1 MVTGQASLPFD
12 QLRTSEDAEDD
23 EDDSGDQADD
33 DAVAA
38 QKAAALNLEESG
50 DIEQLLAQVRRL
62 PVDSKAKRLVEVLRA
77 LQAGSFHAMDNSL
90 LPPYPQA
97 IVFTQ
102 YTDTLDYLRDY
113 LKTEGFSILCY
124 SGRGGEWLLPD
135 GRWKNL
141 SREETKR
148 RFRSGDAQVLVCTDA
163 AAEGLNFQFCGA
175 LVNFDTPWNPMRV
188 EQRIGRVDR
197 LGQRFERIAVV
208 NLMYEGT
215 VETDVY
221 RALRARINLFTAV
234 VGRLQPILS
243 SMPQRIAQ
251 VALAGADDRD
261 QARANLV
268 AHLQHEAGAPPPE
281 SFDIDDAIESALEV
295 GVRPP
300 PPYDLEDLGR
310 LLDHAKLLPPGCEAH
325 RATGNDVFWLQPGAQ
340 QVAVTTDP
348 DFFEENP
355 ESLEFWTPG
364 SPAFPQLTAPV
375 GDVDHQI
382 TLRALLRS

>member
-1 MVTGQASLPFD
+1 
-12 QLRTSEDAEDD
+12 
-23 EDDSGDQADD
+23 
-33 DAVAA
+33 
-38 QKAAALNLEESG
+38 
-50 DIEQLLAQVRRL
+50 
-62 PVDSKAKRLVEVLRA
+62 
-77 LQAGSFHAMDNSL
+77 
-90 LPPYPQA
+90 
-97 IVFTQ
+97 
-102 YTDTLDYLRDY
+102 
-113 LKTEGFSILCY
+113 
-124 SGRGGEWLLPD
+124 
-135 GRWKNL
+135 
-141 SREETKR
+141 
-148 RFRSGDAQVLVCTDA
+148 
-163 AAEGLNFQFCGA
+163 
-175 LVNFDTPWNPMRV
+175 
-188 EQRIGRVDR
+188 

-251 VALAGADDRD
+251 VALAGPDGRD

-295 GVRPP
+295 GDRPP

-375 GDVDHQI
+375 DQVDHQI
-382 TLRALLRS
+382 TLRELLRS